1 MLDYNIL
8 SQKPDIT
15 VVKDG
20 EYVTYKDLLSQT
32 YNGNFIYGGRIV
44 YVEKYYTARPDLI
57 SLAVYG
63 DDKYGDIICKI
74 NGISNPFELNEGMY
88 LYTPDLGVVSKLF
101 TGTKIGDDVLDEFKS
116 IQTNKQF
123 SINYNSNYKGES
135 NSNIYN
141 KGLKN
146 NNQETIDKQKKDL
159 RKYKNERRSPADQT
173 ITDRNYIIDRTL
185 GIVIY

>member
-1 MLDYNIL
+1 
-8 SQKPDIT
+8 
-15 VVKDG
+15 
-20 EYVTYKDLLSQT
+20 
-32 YNGNFIYGGRIV
+32 
-44 YVEKYYTARPDLI
+44 
-57 SLAVYG
+57 
-63 DDKYGDIICKI
+63 
-74 NGISNPFELNEGMY
+74 MY